1 MLPMLQDADAVAMLP
16 ARDLDR
22 AREFYSD
29 KLKLTAE
36 REIAGAMMYRCGN
49 GSHFFVFQS
58 EGAASGTHTQINFM
72 VSDIEAEVADLKARE
87 VVFEEY
93 DAPGYRTV
101 DGIADIGIA
110 KVAWFKDSEEN
121 LLGLLEII
129 GG

>member
-1 MLPMLQDADAVAMLP
+1 MLQDADAVAMLP
-16 ARDLDR
+16 ASDLDR

-49 GSHFFVFQS
+49 GSMFFVFQS

-72 VSDIEAEVADLKARE
+72 VADIESEVADLKERE

-93 DAPGYRTV
+93 ETPGYPAV
-101 DGIADIGIA
+101 DGIADIGVA

-121 LLGLLEII
+121 LLGLLQII
-129 GG
+129 GA

>member
-16 ARDLDR
+16 ASDLNR

-29 KLKLTAE
+29 KLELTAE

-49 GSHFFVFQS
+49 GSTFFVFLS
-58 EGAASGTHTQINFM
+58 EGAVSGTHTQINFM
-72 VSDIEAEVADLKARE
+72 VADIESEVADLRARE

-93 DAPGYRTV
+93 EAPGYRTV

-121 LLGLLEII
+121 LLGLMQFI
-129 GG
+129 GA